1 MNTFDPN
8 AKYIVT
14 PFAELKRYNQAYDL
28 LKKMTKGNEFRILSI
43 EPDEFDNIKSVTVQE
58 CGVPEIHTIRLSQR
72 EIDSFIRLA
81 PMARQLIDFD
91 VASMYGTLI
100 KPLKTKETTMTT
112 QTIEIGK
119 TYKLVE
125 PEIKTNA
132 LISGHKTLTDVFG
145 EGEFTVEDF
154 AKSNWFTKAYIVH
167 GRRLDNNKIEKI
179 LVYEAEFVLFQ
190 EVEEQDPTDLLTRAV
205 AIKTPFVS
213 VCGWVTDQWIEDG
226 VELLNVVHAGDFSV
240 VPRSAVVNVLN

>member
-14 PFAELKRYNQAYDL
+14 PFADLKLYNQAYDL

-43 EPDEFDNIKSVTVQE
+43 EPDELDNIKSVTVQE
-58 CGVPEIHTIRLSQR
+58 WGGPRIHTIRLSQR
-72 EIDSFIRLA
+72 EIDAFIRLA
-81 PMARQLIDFD
+81 PKQLIDFD

-100 KPLKTKETTMTT
+100 KPLKIKETTMAT

>member
-28 LKKMTKGNEFRILSI
+28 LKKTTKGNEFRILSI

-58 CGVPEIHTIRLSQR
+58 CGEPRIHTIRLSQQ

-81 PMARQLIDFD
+81 PMASQLIYFD

-100 KPLKTKETTMTT
+100 KPLKIKETTMAT

-119 TYKLVE
+119 TYNLVQE
-125 PEIKTNA
+125 APENLEYGFKA
-132 LISGHKTLTDVFG
+132 LS
-145 EGEFTVEDF
+145 
-154 AKSNWFTKAYIVH
+154 
-167 GRRLDNNKIEKI
+167 
-179 LVYEAEFVLFQ
+179 FVLGSGPFTIESKGSDHPSRLVITARRHDTGMVEKTVIYNNEHPLFE
-190 EVEEQDPTDLLTRAV
+190 EVVEQDPTDLLTRAV
-205 AIKTPFVS
+205 AIKTPFIC

-226 VELLNVVHAGDFSV
+226 VELLNVVHAGEFTV
-240 VPRSAVVNVLN
+240 CPRSAVVNVLN

>member
-1 MNTFDPN
+1 MKFNYNPEYTPN
-8 AKYIVT
+8 PVAK
-14 PFAELKRYNQAYDL
+14 
-28 LKKMTKGNEFRILSI
+28 
-43 EPDEFDNIKSVTVQE
+43 
-58 CGVPEIHTIRLSQR
+58 
-72 EIDSFIRLA
+72 
-81 PMARQLIDFD
+81 LIDFD
-91 VASMYGTLI
+91 VLSTYVCPV
-100 KPLKTKETTMTT
+100 KPLEIKEPTMTT
-112 QTIEIGK
+112 AIEIGK

-154 AKSNWFTKAYIVH
+154 EKSKWFTKSYIVH

-179 LVYEAEFVLFQ
+179 LVYEAEFILFQ

-240 VPRSAVVNVLN
+240 VPRSAVVAILN

>member
-1 MNTFDPN
+1 MKFNYNPEYTPN
-8 AKYIVT
+8 PVAK
-14 PFAELKRYNQAYDL
+14 
-28 LKKMTKGNEFRILSI
+28 
-43 EPDEFDNIKSVTVQE
+43 
-58 CGVPEIHTIRLSQR
+58 
-72 EIDSFIRLA
+72 
-81 PMARQLIDFD
+81 LIDFD
-91 VASMYGTLI
+91 VVSTYVCPV
-100 KPLKTKETTMTT
+100 KPLEIKESTMTT
-112 QTIEIGK
+112 AIEIGK

-132 LISGHKTLTDVFG
+132 LISGYKTLTDVFG

-154 AKSNWFTKAYIVH
+154 GKSKWFTKSYIVH

-179 LVYEAEFVLFQ
+179 LVYEAEFILFQ

-205 AIKTPFVS
+205 AIKTPFIS

-240 VPRSAVVNVLN
+240 VPRSAVVAILN

>member
-1 MNTFDPN
+1 MKFNYNPEYTPN
-8 AKYIVT
+8 PVAK
-14 PFAELKRYNQAYDL
+14 
-28 LKKMTKGNEFRILSI
+28 
-43 EPDEFDNIKSVTVQE
+43 
-58 CGVPEIHTIRLSQR
+58 
-72 EIDSFIRLA
+72 
-81 PMARQLIDFD
+81 LIDFD
-91 VASMYGTLI
+91 VVSTYVCPV
-100 KPLKTKETTMTT
+100 KPLEIKEPTMTT
-112 QTIEIGK
+112 AIEIGK

-132 LISGHKTLTDVFG
+132 LISGYKTLTDVFG

-154 AKSNWFTKAYIVH
+154 GKSKWFTKSYIVH

-179 LVYEAEFVLFQ
+179 LVYEAEFILFQ

-205 AIKTPFVS
+205 AIKTPFIS

-240 VPRSAVVNVLN
+240 VHRNAVVAILN

>member
-1 MNTFDPN
+1 MKFNYNPEYTSNPV
-8 AKYIVT
+8 AK
-14 PFAELKRYNQAYDL
+14 
-28 LKKMTKGNEFRILSI
+28 
-43 EPDEFDNIKSVTVQE
+43 
-58 CGVPEIHTIRLSQR
+58 
-72 EIDSFIRLA
+72 
-81 PMARQLIDFD
+81 LIDFD
-91 VASMYGTLI
+91 VVSTYVCPV
-100 KPLKTKETTMTT
+100 KPLEIKEPTMTT
-112 QTIEIGK
+112 AIEIGK

-154 AKSNWFTKAYIVH
+154 EKSKWFTKSYIVH

-179 LVYEAEFVLFQ
+179 LVYEAEFILFQ

-205 AIKTPFVS
+205 AIKTPFIS

-240 VPRSAVVNVLN
+240 VPRSAVVAILN